1 MQQNSVDKNKSETK
15 QSQAAWFDWPKL
27 RQAIEFYQANHL
39 CCIPVPFGEK
49 KYNFQHAGKQGWE
62 AFQKARPSQ
71 KQIDQWFREDSPT
84 NIAIVCGGVSNG
96 VVALCFNE
104 PNGAELFFE
113 KERWKSLLKA
123 TFIPQTSRGH
133 HVYLRSSTEI
143 ISQDFTKDGQQC
155 WLEVRSDGRY
165 IMAPPSKHPSG
176 PIYTNIGIEEIYRPK
191 DLSGFIAKRCKELGL
206 KAFKASEK
214 AKPPLTEL
222 DKKVEELLR
231 KDLTLDQIA
240 KEVEELCSGVGAIY
254 SQVEMALERIDL
266 PGLFSEMKG
275 EGSPEQPY
283 DAITCYRLLSKK
295 KLTLTQAREEYA
307 EKYAEKIAEIRAKV
321 FARRKAV
328 YSEEDDK
335 LAVDKLLESCA
346 FIQQCKKN
354 AANLSEPWWW
364 SEGQILSFFGEPG
377 RAKYHELSSPYR
389 TDHSEYTEKE
399 TNDKFDEAIKAG
411 IKGIAPHRCDT
422 IQQTH
427 GFDCPED
434 CLAKKMKIKSPAG
447 LARVLVKR
455 EKSGKYLIEKTNAKG
470 DVTNVTVDK
479 RKLIEDLKREFT
491 FKSVFGLVRDDILVY
506 RDGVYTF
513 DGEKLIREECETRVP
528 PPFLT
533 TQMCHE
539 IRDRISG
546 TTFTDRERF
555 NTSKY
560 TINLENGLLDVN
572 TRELLPHTPDFL
584 STMRIPIAYDPQ
596 AKCPKIQ
603 EFLGAILRPEDMKV
617 ILEFFGYILIPD
629 YSIPVVLILLGAG
642 SNGKTQLLRL
652 LGQFIGR
659 GNYVSISL
667 QDIENNS
674 FAVANLEGKLVNIQ
688 GDLSSQWLSGVGR
701 LKQLSGQD
709 PISANRKYRDPL
721 HFDNFARL
729 VFASNKPPEIEE
741 DTLAIWRRI
750 LPLDLPN
757 KFEGEKDV
765 KNYIHTI
772 VTPQELSGLLNLALD
787 GLQQLLVKGD
797 FSYQGSYDDRS
808 RQYTI
813 ASRPARIF
821 VEECCDVGPE
831 FKILKEELY
840 KAYERFCGENRVQL
854 SGDSEF
860 GKKLREVPGLSI
872 KDKKYQKEGVRVRW
886 WLGIKLKEEEE
897 EGGVNPENTPDY
909 PPECPTCGGEEFY
922 LTKDGRYLC
931 SRCHPEPQQFDME
944 V

>member
-1 MQQNSVDKNKSETK
+1 MPKPL
-15 QSQAAWFDWPKL
+15 AADIQRL
-27 RQAIEFYQANHL
+27 REL
-39 CCIPVPFGEK
+39 
-49 KYNFQHAGKQGWE
+49 
-62 AFQKARPSQ
+62 
-71 KQIDQWFREDSPT
+71 
-84 NIAIVCGGVSNG
+84 
-96 VVALCFNE
+96 
-104 PNGAELFFE
+104 GAEEMAYSSKNNDTRSEGKGQAFNQEELAAFASLFKGRTDCWGKISTPTGECIYEIVTLKYYRRHLKGEISLGVYFNLDDSTCHFAAMDIDDFSFN
-113 KERWKSLLKA
+113 KAKAVRAALKSIG
-123 TFIPQTSRGH
+123 IPAYIASSKSNHH
-133 HVYLRSSTEI
+133 HVFLFAEDRFNSREI
-143 ISQDFTKDGQQC
+143 RRILIHVRDELGIKTDKGRT
-155 WLEVRSDGRY
+155 LEVFPKQDYHQPDS
-165 IMAPPSKHPSG
+165 PPSKKYPEGEKHPGSYINLPCFG
-176 PIYTNIGIEEIYRPK
+176 ATRP
-191 DLSGFIAKRCKELGL
+191 F
-206 KAFKASEK
+206 
-214 AKPPLTEL
+214 
-222 DKKVEELLR
+222 
-231 KDLTLDQIA
+231 
-240 KEVEELCSGVGAIY
+240 
-254 SQVEMALERIDL
+254 
-266 PGLFSEMKG
+266 
-275 EGSPEQPY
+275 
-283 DAITCYRLLSKK
+283 
-295 KLTLTQAREEYA
+295 
-307 EKYAEKIAEIRAKV
+307 
-321 FARRKAV
+321 
-328 YSEEDDK
+328 
-335 LAVDKLLESCA
+335 LAVDNNGAPQEVPLEVALEQIKRTPNEVIQQILKALPEEPPEEETKRPKREYEEPSRESDELAVEKLLTTCA
-346 FIQQCKKN
+346 FMAYC
-354 AANLSEPWWW
+354 ADHAVTLSEIYWW

-377 RAKYHELSSPYR
+377 REKYHELSSPYR
-389 TDHSEYTEKE
+389 TDHSAYTQKE
-399 TNDKFDEAIKAG
+399 TNDKFDEAVKAG
-411 IKGIAPHRCDT
+411 TKGIAPHRCDT

-455 EKSGKYLIEKTNAKG
+455 EKSSKYLITKTNAKG
-470 DVTNVTVDK
+470 EVTSVTVDK
-479 RKLIEDLKREFT
+479 KKLIEDLKYEFT

-506 RDGVYTF
+506 EDGVYTF
-513 DGEKLIREECETRVP
+513 NGEKLIREECETRVP

-546 TTFTDRERF
+546 TTFTDREKF
-555 NTSKY
+555 NTEKY
-560 TINLENGLLDVN
+560 TINLENGLLDVK
-572 TRELLPHTPDFL
+572 TRKLIPHTPAFL
-584 STMRIPIAYDPQ
+584 STARIPITYDPQ

-603 EFLGAILRPEDMKV
+603 KFLGDILRPEDVKV

-709 PISANRKYRDPL
+709 PISANRKYKDPL

-757 KFEGEKDV
+757 KFEGEKDI

-787 GLQQLLVKGD
+787 GLQQLLTKGD

-813 ASRPARIF
+813 ASKPARAF
-821 VEECCDVGPE
+821 VEERCDVGAE
-831 FKILKEELY
+831 FKILKDELY
-840 KAYERFCGENRVQL
+840 EAYKVFCDEHRVQL
-854 SGDSEF
+854 SGDSQFAKE
-860 GKKLREVPGLSI
+860 LRQVPGLSI
-872 KDKKYQKEGVRVRW
+872 SDHQYQKDGVRVRW
-886 WLGIKLKEEEE
+886 WLRIQLKGKREN
-897 EGGVNPENTPDY
+897 GGVRAENIPDY
-909 PPECPTCGGEEFY
+909 PQGKCPACGGEEFY

-931 SRCHPEPQQFDME
+931 SRCHPEPKGIDVE